1 MRYLIIHS
9 GGFGDILLLS
19 PSLRALR
26 ESVGNELEI
35 NLLVEN
41 RAYEP
46 SLEYFSLYETPV
58 INKVLCFDFKG
69 ERKGLNLI
77 KKAFE
82 LLKIL
87 RGYDVIVS
95 SGSSPL
101 IALLLK
107 LSGAKI
113 TIGYKSPTSFLLS
126 HSVKLNKELY
136 ASEMLFE
143 LFKPLIKQAD
153 LPRVEL
159 VPDSRGLKNLGD
171 LNVTGEKKYILL
183 HPGVSKLSV
192 RKNIIK
198 TPSLA
203 YWQKLISKLLKDFGE
218 EYKIILIAGEDERQ
232 ACSEISEKFR
242 SESSFIDLSQKN
254 LSIRELLGVIKQ
266 SAAFICADSAPMHL
280 GVSLKIPLVCIF
292 GGTDPKKLLPKDKLF
307 KAVKAD
313 NIFCSP
319 CLWNRRNTSCSLPLC
334 IELQNPEA
342 VINSISSLIK

>member
-1 MRYLIIHS
+1 M
-9 GGFGDILLLS
+9 S
-19 PSLRALR
+19 PCLRALR
-26 ESVGNELEI
+26 ESEGNELEI

-41 RAYEP
+41 RAYEA
-46 SLEYFSLYETPV
+46 SLEYFSLHETPI

-69 ERKGLNLI
+69 ERKGFNSI
-77 KKAFE
+77 QKGFE

-87 RGYDVIVS
+87 KGYDVIVS

-101 IALLLK
+101 IALLLS

-113 TIGYKSPTSFLLS
+113 TVGYKSSTSFLLS

-136 ASEMLFE
+136 APEMLFE
-143 LFKPLIKQAD
+143 LFRPLIKQAD
-153 LPRVEL
+153 LPPIEL
-159 VPDSRGLKNLGD
+159 VPDSTGLKNLD
-171 LNVTGEKKYILL
+171 NFNATGEKKYILL

-192 RKNIIK
+192 RKNIVK

-203 YWQKLISKLLKDFGE
+203 YWEELISKLLERFGE

-232 ACSEISEKFR
+232 ACSELSEKFC
-242 SESSFIDLSQKN
+242 SESSFIDLSQRK
-254 LSIRELLGVIKQ
+254 LSIKELLGVIKQ
-266 SAAFICADSAPMHL
+266 SAAFVCADSAPMHL

-292 GGTDPKKLLPKDKLF
+292 GGTDPNKLLPKDKLF

-313 NIFCSP
+313 NILCSP
-319 CLWNRRNTSCSLPLC
+319 CLWNRRNSSCSLPLC

-342 VINSISSLIK
+342 IVNSIDSLVK